1 MARDC
6 APMGF
11 RDLTSNSCNPIPA
24 PPSPCGSNRIKEIR
38 VTQVDHGYI
47 VNVGCQTFAVESI
60 KRLVKNIEKYL
71 ESPDEVEKAW
81 MSKNFEL

>member
-11 RDLTSNSCNPIPA
+11 RDLSSDPIPA
-24 PPSPCGSNRIKEIR
+24 LQDPCGSDRIKEIR
-38 VTQVDHGYI
+38 ITQVDHGYI
-47 VNVGCQTFAVESI
+47 VNIGCQTFAIESS

-71 ESPDEVEKAW
+71 ESPQEIEKAW
-81 MSKNFEL
+81 MNKSLEL